1 MKKIV
6 SLLLVVVLVC
16 IMATGAVFAA
26 EPRWTNVVS
35 ISPII
40 SDASDIY
47 GVTVAGVSGTT
58 KIQCTATLYKV
69 GWFGT
74 TSYVD
79 SFTDTAYDDVGVFRD
94 TASIGSGTYRMNV
107 TLKVTANGYTETID
121 REYESSF

>member
-16 IMATGAVFAA
+16 IMATGAVAA
-26 EPRWTNVVS
+26 EPRWANVVTITPT
-35 ISPII
+35 IS
-40 SDASDIY
+40 ASGDTY
-47 GVTVAGVSGTT
+47 GVTVVGVTGTS

-69 GWFGT
+69 GLFGI

-79 SFTDTAYDDVGVFRD
+79 SFSDTSYSQNGVFRD

>member
-26 EPRWTNVVS
+26 EPRWTNLFSVTPTISNVS
-35 ISPII
+35 
-40 SDASDIY
+40 DTY
-47 GVTVAGVSGTT
+47 GVTAMGVNGTT
-58 KIQCTATLYKV
+58 KIECTATLYKV
-69 GWFGT
+69 GLFGI

-79 SFTDTAYDDVGVFRD
+79 SFTSTSYGQSGVFMD
-94 TASIGSGTYRMNV
+94 SATIGSGTYRMNV
-107 TLKVTANGYTETID
+107 TLKVTANGYTETVD

>member
-26 EPRWTNVVS
+26 EPRWTNVVAIIPN
-35 ISPII
+35 ISAAN
-40 SDASDIY
+40 DLY
-47 GVTVAGVSGTT
+47 GLTVSGVSGTT
-58 KIQCTATLYKV
+58 KIECSATLYKV
-69 GWFGT
+69 GWFGI

-79 SFTDTAYDDVGVFRD
+79 SFSDVSYGQNGVFSKS
-94 TASIGSGTYRMNV
+94 ASIDSGTYRMNV

-121 REYESSF
+121 REYESTF

>member
-35 ISPII
+35 IFPTI
-40 SDASDIY
+40 SDTSDLY
-47 GVTVAGVSGTT
+47 GVTVSAIPGTT

-69 GWFGT
+69 GWFGST
-74 TSYVD
+74 TYVD
-79 SFTDTAYDDVGVFRD
+79 SFSDTYYGQSTDFSDS
-94 TASIGSGTYRMNV
+94 ASIGSGTYRMNV
-107 TLKVTANGYTETID
+107 TLKVTANGYTETIN

>member
-16 IMATGAVFAA
+16 IMATSAVFAA

-35 ISPII
+35 ITPSI
-40 SDASDIY
+40 SDSSDVY
-47 GVTVAGVSGTT
+47 GVTVMGVNGTT
-58 KIQCTATLYKV
+58 KIECTATLYKV

-79 SFTDTAYDDVGVFRD
+79 SFTDTSYGQSGIFMDS
-94 TASIGSGTYRMNV
+94 ASIGSGTYRMNV
-107 TLKVTANGYTETID
+107 TLKVTANGYTETVD

>member
-26 EPRWTNVVS
+26 EPRWTNVVA
-35 ISPII
+35 IIPTI
-40 SDASDIY
+40 SDSSDIY
-47 GVTVAGVSGTT
+47 GVTVTGVPGTS
-58 KIQCTATLYKV
+58 KIECSVSLYKV

-79 SFTDTAYDDVGVFRD
+79 GFSSTQYSQSGDFSDS
-94 TASIGSGTYRMNV
+94 ASIGSGTYRMNV
-107 TLKVTANGYTETID
+107 TLKVTANGDTETIN